1 VPDIDAAIWPL
12 LATLALV
19 PLTVVAWAG
28 RGEQHDARLWPALTL
43 AMAGVGA
50 WAVAQQAGQWRTG
63 ISVALWLSIAIS
75 LGLFVVVCLMTR
87 VAQRLAPLLAAY
99 LLILAV
105 LALAWRNEPMRPLSG
120 LAPPPWLIAH
130 VALSVI
136 AYSLLTLAA
145 VASAAV
151 TIRERALKAK
161 WSWRF
166 VRSLPAVAEGEALQL
181 RLLIAAALLLVAAV
195 VTGMAITWLEYG
207 VPFRLDHKSILS
219 IGGLLLTV
227 GLVALRQRK
236 AISVRRVAHYILV
249 AYLLVTLAYPGVK
262 FVTDV
267 LIG

>member
-1 VPDIDAAIWPL
+1 MPGIEAALWPI

-19 PLTVVAWAG
+19 PMTIVAWAG
-28 RGEQHDARLWPALTL
+28 RDERHHAWLWPTL
-43 AMAGVGA
+43 ALATAGACA
-50 WAVAQQAGQWRTG
+50 WAVAQQVAEWRTG

-75 LGLFVVVCLMTR
+75 LGLFVIVSAMTR

-120 LAPPPWLIAH
+120 LAPPPWLMVHIAL
-130 VALSVI
+130 AIL
-136 AYSLLTLAA
+136 AYCLLTLAA

-151 TIRERALKAK
+151 AIRERALKAK
-161 WSWRF
+161 STAAF
-166 VRSLPAVAEGEALQL
+166 VRRLPAVAEGEALQL
-181 RLLIAAALLLVAAV
+181 RLLIAAAVLLAAAV
-195 VTGMAITWLEYG
+195 ITGTVITWIEHR
-207 VPFRLDHKSILS
+207 VPFRLDHKTVLS
-219 IGGLLLTV
+219 VGGLLLTL
-227 GLVALRQRK
+227 GLVAMRRRR
-236 AISVRRVAHYILV
+236 AISVRRVAHYILI